1 MRLQR
6 LAVLQWVG
14 LLLGA
19 ITWTTAHLAGIGI
32 TQAECNATGLTK
44 WGLSN
49 PAWQGT
55 VMGVSA
61 AFIVAAEIC
70 AVTVF
75 WRTRGIEFG
84 DGPPVEGFEGE
95 RKPTRIHF
103 FSAASVAA
111 NAIFLM
117 IVLLDGFAN
126 LFDIACRQ
134 S

>member
-1 MRLQR
+1 
-6 LAVLQWVG
+6 
-14 LLLGA
+14 
-19 ITWTTAHLAGIGI
+19 
-32 TQAECNATGLTK
+32 
-44 WGLSN
+44 
-49 PAWQGT
+49 
-55 VMGVSA
+55 MGVSA

-70 AVTVF
+70 AVIVF

-103 FSAASVAA
+103 FSSAAVAA

-117 IVLLDGFAN
+117 IVLLDGSAN

>member
-19 ITWTTAHLAGIGI
+19 VTWTSAHLAGIGI
-32 TQAECNATGLTK
+32 TQAECNATGVTK

-61 AFIVAAEIC
+61 AFIVVAEIC

-84 DGPPVEGFEGE
+84 DGPPVEGIEGE

>member
-1 MRLQR
+1 MRLER
-6 LAVLQWVG
+6 LAVLQWIG
-14 LLLGA
+14 LLAGA
-19 ITWTTAHLAGIGI
+19 ITWTVAHVAGIGI
-32 TQAECNATGLTK
+32 TEAECNAAGATR

-55 VMGVSA
+55 VMGVSL
-61 AFIVAAEIC
+61 AFVAVAEVCALIV
-70 AVTVF
+70 F
-75 WRTRGIEFG
+75 FRTRGFEFG
-84 DGPPVEGFEGE
+84 DGPPEEGIKGE

-117 IVLLDGFAN
+117 IILLDGIAN
-126 LFDIACRQ
+126 LVDVACRQ